1 MELRSLRYFLAV
13 AREENI
19 TKAANALNITQPTL
33 SRQIM
38 DLEEE
43 FGRPLIIRGKRR
55 VTLTQDGM
63 FLRKRAAEVLALA
76 DKTAAEMRETGA
88 EIAGDVYLGTGETDA
103 IRVLAEIACEIK
115 QKYPGIRYRIFT
127 GDGDAVQERL
137 DKGLVDLGL
146 IFGPVDQGKYNSV
159 SLPFHES
166 WGVLVPA
173 TCALA
178 GQNTVSPRDLWD
190 KPLLLSQTA
199 LDAGFLQA
207 WLQRELSELDVYAT
221 YTTMLNA
228 VKLIE
233 GGFGYAMII
242 DGLFNLTG
250 SPLRFLPCE
259 PALEAGIAVSGRNT
273 RCSPLRRRLCGTRS
287 SNVFHRNRPPL
298 ISAAE
303 CL

>member
-19 TKAANALNITQPTL
+19 TKAAQALNITQPTL

-43 FGRPLIIRGKRR
+43 FGRQLIIRGKRR

-63 FLRKRAAEVLALA
+63 FLRKRATELLALA
-76 DKTAAEMRETGA
+76 DKTAAEMKETGA
-88 EIAGDVYLGTGETDA
+88 EIAGDVYLGVGETDA
-103 IRVLAEIACEIK
+103 IRFLAEICRDMKKA
-115 QKYPGIRYRIFT
+115 YPGIRYRIFT

-137 DKGLVDLGL
+137 DKGLVDIGL
-146 IFGPVDQGKYNSV
+146 IFGSVNQAKYNSI
-159 SLPFHES
+159 SLPFHGS

-173 TCALA
+173 DCPLA
-178 GQNTVSPRDLWD
+178 EKMTVSPRDLWD

-228 VKLIE
+228 MKLVE

-250 SPLRFLPCE
+250 EPLRFLPCE
-259 PALEAGIAVSGRNT
+259 PSLKAGMSIIWKKYQMFSPATNIFLRTIANRFME
-273 RCSPLRRRLCGTRS
+273 S
-287 SNVFHRNRPPL
+287 S
-298 ISAAE
+298 
-303 CL
+303 